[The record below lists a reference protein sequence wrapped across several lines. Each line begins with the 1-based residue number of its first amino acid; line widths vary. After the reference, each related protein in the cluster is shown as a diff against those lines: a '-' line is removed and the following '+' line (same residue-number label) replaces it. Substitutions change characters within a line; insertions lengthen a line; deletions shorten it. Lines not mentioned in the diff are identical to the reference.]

1 MNSLEILTTAR
12 KNGYAIG
19 AFNCINLET
28 IAAIVAAAELEDKAV
43 ILQISENAARYAGL
57 EELFAIAKIKK
68 DKSAVPIIIHFDHAE
83 SYSSAKRAIDL
94 GFDSVMLESAKLEP
108 KENLEQLKKISDYA
122 KGKNVMI
129 EGEFEITSKGTRS
142 GQQLSAPEIAE
153 MVNKSGSELVAIDIG
168 SKHKMTT
175 KEASLDLEHL
185 QDIAKLVSN
194 PLVLHGASGVS
205 KAELQQAIK
214 LGITKVN
221 VATELML
228 SFSNAIRQELS
239 NPDIYD
245 ARKYLARAQ
254 AAMQEKVREIIRLL
268 QLES

>member
-1 MNSLEILTTAR
+1 MSSYEILMSAR

-19 AFNCINLET
+19 AFNCVNLET
-28 IAAIVAAAELEDKAV
+28 ITAIVEAAELEKTAV

-68 DKSAVPIIIHFDHAE
+68 ERANVPIIIHFDHAE
-83 SYSSAKRAIDL
+83 TYESAKKALDL
-94 GFDSVMLESAKLEP
+94 GFDSVMLESAKLKPE
-108 KENLEQLKKISDYA
+108 ENIRQLKELSNYA
-122 KGKNVMI
+122 KTKHALV
-129 EGEFEITSKGTRS
+129 EGEFEITTKGSRS
-142 GQQLSAPEIAE
+142 GQKLSAVKIAE
-153 MVNKSGSELVAIDIG
+153 MVQESGCELVAIDIG

-175 KEASLDLEHL
+175 KEASLDLKHL
-185 QDIAKLVSN
+185 KEIANLVDK

-205 KAELQQAIK
+205 KEELQKAIK

-228 SFSNAIRQELS
+228 SFSNAIRTELKD
-239 NPDIYD
+239 PDLYD

-254 AAMQEKVREIIRLL
+254 SKMQAKVREIIQLL
-268 QLES
+268 QTH